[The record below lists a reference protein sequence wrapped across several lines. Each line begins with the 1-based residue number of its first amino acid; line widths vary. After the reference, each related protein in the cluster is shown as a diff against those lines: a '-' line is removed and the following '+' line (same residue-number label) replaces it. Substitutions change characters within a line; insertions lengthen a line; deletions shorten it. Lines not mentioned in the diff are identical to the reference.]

1 MEIFSSPEVWI
12 SLLTLTF
19 LEIVLGI
26 DNIIFI
32 SIISDRLPKDQQQKA
47 RTIGLS
53 LAIGIRVLLLFG
65 ISYLVHFTNPLFH
78 LFGQDISIKDLILI
92 VGGLF
97 LLSKSTSEIHNK
109 IEGETHEE
117 QAKKQKGLTVKSAIM
132 QIILLDIVFSF
143 DSILTAVGLVK
154 DVLIMVIAVVLSL
167 GVMLIFAKS
176 ISNFINRNPTVKMLA
191 LAFLLMIGTLLI
203 LDGFHVDVPK
213 GYIYFSLVFSL
224 FVEFLNHK
232 LKKSKKDKQQ
242 EKEEEEKVV

>member
-1 MEIFSSPEVWI
+1 MEIFSNPEIWI

-19 LEIVLGI
+19 LEVVLGI

-32 SIISDRLPKDQQQKA
+32 SIISDRLPKEKQGKA
-47 RTIGLS
+47 RTIGLT
-53 LAIGIRVLLLFG
+53 LAIAMRVLLLLG
-65 ISYLVHFTNPLFH
+65 ISYLVHFTNPLFTF
-78 LFGQDISIKDLILI
+78 FGQEISVKDLILI

-97 LLSKSTSEIHNK
+97 LLTKSTSEIHNK
-109 IEGETHEE
+109 IEGETPEE
-117 QAKKQKGLTVKSAIM
+117 YAKNKKGLTVKSAIT

-154 DVLIMVIAVVLSL
+154 EVLIMIIAVVISL
-167 GVMLIFAKS
+167 GIMLLFAKK
-176 ISNFINRNPTVKMLA
+176 ISDFINRNPTVKMLA

-232 LKKSKKDKQQ
+232 LKKKNKKKINA
-242 EKEEEEKVV
+242 EGEPEV